1 MQQKLIRI
9 SYTKRINSSNTKLW
23 DQLVFNSS
31 WQELQMQAQ
40 FYNQQQ
46 QHTTFRQLVQQ
57 VPSAE
62 KLHFLVSSSVVGYL
76 KQLNGIV
83 PDVLNKRGIPFLLFN
98 DFKFEI
104 IDSNFSD
111 QSKHEIQLTFFS
123 DPVLWHETIAD
134 WLLLSNPAEPQ
145 TKEGALTHLLQ
156 LQPAVDIYSYKTII
170 Q

>member
-9 SYTKRINSSNTKLW
+9 SYTKQINSSNTALW

-31 WQELQMQAQ
+31 WQELMMQAQ
-40 FYNQQQ
+40 FYNQQ

-76 KQLNGIV
+76 RQLNGII
-83 PDVLNKRGIPFLLFN
+83 PDVQSKRGVPLLPFN

-104 IDSNFSD
+104 IDSDFND
-111 QSKHEIQLTFFS
+111 KSKHNIQLTFFS
-123 DPVLWHETIAD
+123 DPVLWHETIGD
-134 WLLLSNPAEPQ
+134 SILISNATEPQ
-145 TKEGALTHLLQ
+145 TTDGALTHLLQ
-156 LQPAVDIYSYKTII
+156 LQPALDIYSYKTVTV
-170 Q
+170 

>member
-9 SYTKRINSSNTKLW
+9 SYTKRINSSNTTLW

-46 QHTTFRQLVQQ
+46 QHTTFRLLVQQ

-123 DPVLWHETIAD
+123 DSVLWHETIAD